1 MAIAMKVAMAVIA
14 AKNVHH
20 LFSHMELEENTLLG
34 QRISSLKS

>member
-1 MAIAMKVAMAVIA
+1 MAIAMKVAMAVTA

-20 LFSHMELEENTLLG
+20 LLSHTELVCHTLHG